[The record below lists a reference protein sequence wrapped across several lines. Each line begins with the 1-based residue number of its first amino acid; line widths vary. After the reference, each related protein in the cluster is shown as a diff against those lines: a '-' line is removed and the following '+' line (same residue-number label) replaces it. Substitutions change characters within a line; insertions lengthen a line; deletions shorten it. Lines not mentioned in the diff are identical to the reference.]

1 VKTPEPPHP
10 LHLHTISTHPTVVP
24 SARCWHASSRGTDRD
39 GGQSPFRWAPR
50 QANRPGPLWQTPGRG
65 NIFTFSKYRHSMC
78 GCVVAE
84 PWGKFL
90 RRPSTLDSSVPEDD
104 ACRKVGPGADLAV
117 GSGNCRGGC
126 LVSLQARAPGAATG
140 GVTGLQGV
148 LPLRT
153 KQKSRLQSSAA
164 AGRLSPLAKLAAG
177 GCRTLQ
183 HPPKA
188 LAIMFVRGPVS
199 IQCSAIS
206 LSHTVI
212 LHHAGP
218 LGGHY
223 QRSQLGSPMA
233 LAEVRMGPGL
243 RAWMV
248 DSNGGPKVST
258 AVWCGWKAF

>member
-117 GSGNCRGGC
+117 GSGNCRGG
-126 LVSLQARAPGAATG
+126 
-140 GVTGLQGV
+140 V
-148 LPLRT
+148 L
-153 KQKSRLQSSAA
+153 
-164 AGRLSPLAKLAAG
+164 
-177 GCRTLQ
+177 
-183 HPPKA
+183 
-188 LAIMFVRGPVS
+188 F
-199 IQCSAIS
+199 
-206 LSHTVI
+206 
-212 LHHAGP
+212 
-218 LGGHY
+218 HY
-223 QRSQLGSPMA
+223 K
-233 LAEVRMGPGL
+233 PGL
-243 RAWMV
+243 REQRQGV
-248 DSNGGPKVST
+248 SPGCKVCFRS
-258 AVWCGWKAF
+258 ALNKKVACSRALQQGD